1 MKYYNYTL
9 KIGILNIL
17 SIILFILCFIIVVPI
32 YGVITLTNIP
42 LMMILSILYLMLHEV
57 VHYIGFIIN
66 KEVNSKNIVM
76 GAELEKGIFYC
87 MCKQKISKKTIL
99 ISIFAPL
106 TTLGFITLIIAM
118 IFKLDL
124 LIFLSI
130 LNISGSI
137 GDIIMGLFIM
147 FLPKDIMYL
156 DLDDSTSFTLL
167 CKEDINDR
175 KFIGIQLLNSGEYKE
190 SMKAKDYTKFKVSK
204 LSYIIIILF
213 FIFSLLLFML

>member
-87 MCKQKISKKTIL
+87 MCNHKISK
-99 ISIFAPL
+99 
-106 TTLGFITLIIAM
+106 
-118 IFKLDL
+118 
-124 LIFLSI
+124 
-130 LNISGSI
+130 
-137 GDIIMGLFIM
+137 
-147 FLPKDIMYL
+147 
-156 DLDDSTSFTLL
+156 
-167 CKEDINDR
+167 
-175 KFIGIQLLNSGEYKE
+175 
-190 SMKAKDYTKFKVSK
+190 
-204 LSYIIIILF
+204 
-213 FIFSLLLFML
+213 

>member
-1 MKYYNYTL
+1 MKYYNYAL

-99 ISIFAPL
+99 ISIFSPL

-118 IFKLDL
+118 FFKLDL

-137 GDIIMGLFIM
+137 GDIIMGLFIY
-147 FLPKDIMYL
+147 FLKNYENT
-156 DLDDSTSFTLL
+156 STET
-167 CKEDINDR
+167 
-175 KFIGIQLLNSGEYKE
+175 
-190 SMKAKDYTKFKVSK
+190 
-204 LSYIIIILF
+204 
-213 FIFSLLLFML
+213 

>member
-124 LIFLSI
+124 LIFLSSNLLI
-130 LNISGSI
+130 NPVLFSI
-137 GDIIMGLFIM
+137 R
-147 FLPKDIMYL
+147 
-156 DLDDSTSFTLL
+156 LL
-167 CKEDINDR
+167 ICLTEVK
-175 KFIGIQLLNSGEYKE
+175 YPVV
-190 SMKAKDYTKFKVSK
+190 T
-204 LSYIIIILF
+204 IILL
-213 FIFSLLLFML
+213 SLTLK